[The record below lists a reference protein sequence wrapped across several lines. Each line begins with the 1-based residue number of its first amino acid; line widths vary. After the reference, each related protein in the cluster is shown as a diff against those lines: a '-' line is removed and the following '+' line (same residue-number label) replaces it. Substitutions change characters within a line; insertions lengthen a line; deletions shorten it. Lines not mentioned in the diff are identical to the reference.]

1 MAPHVSE
8 SYVSQPLRAQRLD
21 AETNRLAAARETERW
36 WKLRNRRGA
45 VERAFKL
52 AKHEHRLDAL
62 RTRGL
67 ARARRHVDMVYIA
80 WLALASCGHAVPQP
94 L

>member
-1 MAPHVSE
+1 MNASNRCTTWSVRLPE
-8 SYVSQPLRAQRLD
+8 SRLIC
-21 AETNRLAAARETERW
+21 LIPRETERW

-62 RTRGL
+62 RVRSL
-67 ARARRHVDMVYIA
+67 VRVRRHVDMVYIA
-80 WLALASCGHAVPQP
+80 WLARALVRARGTPAES
-94 L
+94 